1 MAMAMATMVY
11 SPVLT
16 SCSNLWI
23 RRNLAKAK
31 QLNNLEQLSGA
42 ALFVYKFV
50 YKEVLLMIKDDE
62 IILKPN
68 IEHKKINDLFA
79 NFEGEYT
86 PAEFEWGEPV
96 GHEYKVKKSPFCF
109 RQCGDFY

>member
-1 MAMAMATMVY
+1 MATATTAY
-11 SPVLT
+11 SLVLT

-23 RRNLAKAK
+23 DRNLAKAK

-50 YKEVLLMIKDDE
+50 YKEVLLMIKDDKL
-62 IILKPN
+62 ILEPAN
-68 IEHKKINDLFA
+68 EHKKLSDLLA

-86 PAEFEWGEPV
+86 PAEFDWGEPV
-96 GHEYKVKKSPFCF
+96 GHEYKV
-109 RQCGDFY
+109 

>member
-16 SCSNLWI
+16 SCSNLRI
-23 RRNLAKAK
+23 NRHLAKAK
-31 QLNNLEQLSGA
+31 QLKNLEQLSGA
-42 ALFVYKFV
+42 ALFVYK
-50 YKEVLLMIKDDE
+50 EVLLMIKDNE
-62 IILKPN
+62 MILKPN
-68 IEHKKINDLFA
+68 KEHKKINELLA

-96 GHEYKVKKSPFCF
+96 GHEYKV
-109 RQCGDFY
+109 

>member
-1 MAMAMATMVY
+1 MTIRLLACGL
-11 SPVLT
+11 VLT

-23 RRNLAKAK
+23 SRDLVKAK

-50 YKEVLLMIKDDE
+50 YKEVLLMIKDDKL
-62 IILKPN
+62 ILEPAN
-68 IEHKKINDLFA
+68 EHKKLSDLLA

-86 PAEFEWGEPV
+86 PAEFDWGEPV
-96 GHEYKVKKSPFCF
+96 GHEYKV
-109 RQCGDFY
+109 

>member
-1 MAMAMATMVY
+1 
-11 SPVLT
+11 
-16 SCSNLWI
+16 
-23 RRNLAKAK
+23 
-31 QLNNLEQLSGA
+31 
-42 ALFVYKFV
+42 
-50 YKEVLLMIKDDE
+50 MIKDDE

-86 PAEFEWGEPV
+86 PAEFEWGELV

-109 RQCGDFY
+109 RQDGDFY

>member
-1 MAMAMATMVY
+1 MVTITAAY

-23 RRNLAKAK
+23 SRNLAKAK

-42 ALFVYKFV
+42 ALFVYK
-50 YKEVLLMIKDDE
+50 EVLLMTNEDKL
-62 IILKPN
+62 ILEPTNK
-68 IEHKKINDLFA
+68 HKKLSDILA

-86 PAEFEWGEPV
+86 PAEFDWGEPV
-96 GHEYKVKKSPFCF
+96 GHEYKA
-109 RQCGDFY
+109 